1 MSPGNFLS
9 STTLL
14 PSGPCS
20 SLTALM
26 LIFWLRRRYFLAVGC
41 VAFSGLV
48 VWPFAAVLGLPLAT
62 YMVITGKFR
71 CLVKS
76 ALVWLL
82 LITFPLVAVDSF
94 YFGRFVL
101 APINIL
107 RYNLFPYDKQQT
119 GSASQLYGVEPI
131 SFYLKNYILNQ
142 NIMCILAL
150 LSLIHAVI
158 KLVLLPFRIKKSV
171 EKHFNETETSLS
183 KICII
188 VCTCLAIWNS
198 IFFLQ
203 AHKEER
209 FLFPC
214 YPLIAIAST
223 IVISEI
229 IEALTSKTKLAGI
242 KSSVTCFIIITF
254 CSVVFLTSVSR
265 IFTLVRWHSSPMYLV
280 KHLPAPLGQS
290 HKPLL
295 CMGRDWHFFP
305 SRFFLP
311 GGGEKW
317 EVGFVQSNF
326 SGQLP
331 GQFAKPVSSGMV
343 SSSTRKDGNHFNSG
357 NVEEIDRYVINASDK
372 CSFMLDRDSP
382 TAFRETLYVSE
393 QETWLSFANR
403 TLLEST
409 SCSFNETFLSL
420 DVIYC
425 RLLRTFYIPVLSQKM
440 DLTTA
445 LHILVRRNHGL
456 FA

>member
-1 MSPGNFLS
+1 MRSLWILPFKLALATNFFSVLFNIINDCDETYNYWEPLHFISTWGEGGGFQTWEYSPSFALRSYLYLWVFGWPASVSFFLGLPNWFGFLLVRFFLGFISGISSSVLSSVVARFVSEEHHRQSKEFESNKKQILFSFLLSFCACMSPGNFLS

-171 EKHFNETETSLS
+171 EK
-183 KICII
+183 
-188 VCTCLAIWNS
+188 
-198 IFFLQ
+198 
-203 AHKEER
+203 
-209 FLFPC
+209 
-214 YPLIAIAST
+214 
-223 IVISEI
+223 
-229 IEALTSKTKLAGI
+229 
-242 KSSVTCFIIITF
+242 TF
-254 CSVVFLTSVSR
+254 
-265 IFTLVRWHSSPMYLV
+265 
-280 KHLPAPLGQS
+280 
-290 HKPLL
+290 
-295 CMGRDWHFFP
+295 
-305 SRFFLP
+305 
-311 GGGEKW
+311 
-317 EVGFVQSNF
+317 
-326 SGQLP
+326 
-331 GQFAKPVSSGMV
+331 
-343 SSSTRKDGNHFNSG
+343 
-357 NVEEIDRYVINASDK
+357 
-372 CSFMLDRDSP
+372 
-382 TAFRETLYVSE
+382 
-393 QETWLSFANR
+393 
-403 TLLEST
+403 
-409 SCSFNETFLSL
+409 
-420 DVIYC
+420 
-425 RLLRTFYIPVLSQKM
+425 
-440 DLTTA
+440 
-445 LHILVRRNHGL
+445 
-456 FA
+456 